1 MRKKILLGSLS
12 GIVQVAINTILV
24 VLTVS
29 LFIDKLGVELYG
41 IFSLFA
47 VIGNFN
53 LLVNLGFNTSLI
65 KFLVEQG
72 RTEESNYDIITVFLV
87 LSLIL
92 VLVTAL
98 LLFNETFVLKN
109 IFGLSE
115 IYLTTETSILFKT
128 ILFSSV
134 LVILGQVPSAIF
146 DSLQKTYLTNLLQL
160 FYSILN
166 KSSIIILLFVDPRL
180 SSIGIFSLSAT
191 IIWFIILFI
200 VAIKVWGFYRIANY
214 SKSFIP
220 TIKKQLKYSSKIYGS
235 NILGFFY
242 EPLTKI
248 LINKYI
254 GIREVAF
261 FEIALRIKGLFWS
274 LIERLIYPITPLI
287 GKLENKIQIAQI
299 IQTVEKKL
307 LLFGIFIIAIVCT
320 NMHQIVQL
328 WIGREVEIISTT
340 ANIIL
345 ASYLLFA
352 LPLYPTYQYLIMKG
366 FPEKVLILQ
375 SVNVIVNVSLF
386 YLLLPYFNYWGAIV
400 SFIIA
405 VLCSF
410 ILLLKFRTKLLNIK
424 IIENVTDLRNI
435 ILFSIILVA
444 LNGFINMFLLS
455 TSTHIIIVIIF
466 NSLVSFLL
474 IRYLHLF
481 SKEDFN
487 IFFGE
492 NIKYKNMFSR
502 IMISN

>member
-109 IFGLSE
+109 IFWLPE

-180 SSIGIFSLSAT
+180 SSIGIFTLSAT

-299 IQTVEKKL
+299 IQTVEKK
-307 LLFGIFIIAIVCT
+307 
-320 NMHQIVQL
+320 
-328 WIGREVEIISTT
+328 
-340 ANIIL
+340 
-345 ASYLLFA
+345 
-352 LPLYPTYQYLIMKG
+352 
-366 FPEKVLILQ
+366 
-375 SVNVIVNVSLF
+375 
-386 YLLLPYFNYWGAIV
+386 
-400 SFIIA
+400 
-405 VLCSF
+405 
-410 ILLLKFRTKLLNIK
+410 
-424 IIENVTDLRNI
+424 
-435 ILFSIILVA
+435 
-444 LNGFINMFLLS
+444 
-455 TSTHIIIVIIF
+455 IIIIW
-466 NSLVSFLL
+466 
-474 IRYLHLF
+474 
-481 SKEDFN
+481 N
-487 IFFGE
+487 IYYC
-492 NIKYKNMFSR
+492 NRLYKYAPNRTTLDWKRS
-502 IMISN
+502 